1 MIKKVVL
8 PKLGLTM
15 TEGRV
20 AQWLVPVG
28 SAIKKGDLL
37 FTVETEKTSIEIEAP
52 ADGVFGRIVVPE
64 GETVPVG
71 TTIGYIATEGETE
84 FPPGTPESVTPASAK
99 ESRPDQP
106 RSTAGE
112 VKASPLARKIAE
124 EHGLSLSGITGT
136 GPGGRITKED
146 VLKAVA
152 TRPEAGR
159 PTGAEAGA
167 AQAVQ
172 ESRLVEITQIKRIT
186 GERLSESARNAPHFF
201 ASVEVDCRSLKEVKQ
216 KIAAVSG
223 DIKVSITA
231 LAVRGV
237 ALALRR
243 LPGFNASFENGG
255 IRMFDHVNIAVA
267 TDTSQGLTVPVIRDA
282 DRKSV
287 VEIAREMAV
296 LAERARAQ
304 KLTLQDLEGA
314 TFTVSNLGMFGV
326 TRFTAI
332 INPPQAAILS
342 VGAMVKRPVVED
354 DRVVIAPVAEMTLSS
369 DHRVIDG
376 AQAGRFL
383 SHLKGLLENAYSLL
397 I

>member
-1 MIKKVVL
+1 
-8 PKLGLTM
+8 
-15 TEGRV
+15 
-20 AQWLVPVG
+20 
-28 SAIKKGDLL
+28 
-37 FTVETEKTSIEIEAP
+37 
-52 ADGVFGRIVVPE
+52 
-64 GETVPVG
+64 
-71 TTIGYIATEGETE
+71 
-84 FPPGTPESVTPASAK
+84 
-99 ESRPDQP
+99 
-106 RSTAGE
+106 
-112 VKASPLARKIAE
+112 
-124 EHGLSLSGITGT
+124 
-136 GPGGRITKED
+136 
-146 VLKAVA
+146 
-152 TRPEAGR
+152 
-159 PTGAEAGA
+159 
-167 AQAVQ
+167 
-172 ESRLVEITQIKRIT
+172 
-186 GERLSESARNAPHFF
+186 
-201 ASVEVDCRSLKEVKQ
+201 
-216 KIAAVSG
+216 
-223 DIKVSITA
+223 
-231 LAVRGV
+231 
-237 ALALRR
+237 
-243 LPGFNASFENGG
+243 
-255 IRMFDHVNIAVA
+255 
-267 TDTSQGLTVPVIRDA
+267 GLTVPVIRDA